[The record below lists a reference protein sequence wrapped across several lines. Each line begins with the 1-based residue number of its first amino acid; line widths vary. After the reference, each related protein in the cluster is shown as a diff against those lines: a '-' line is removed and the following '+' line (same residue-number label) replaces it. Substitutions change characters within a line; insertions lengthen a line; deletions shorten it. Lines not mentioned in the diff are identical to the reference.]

1 MQVRQWIIKVLDAAK
16 RVAANPNDPAAQ
28 AALSEAQ
35 RGLAAAIQALVSL
48 TKGKAKN
55 EVDEALRSLNE
66 ATKDD
71 PKASAVSS
79 KSNVLSLLFKTF
91 FLSSFTFCYWYRCCR
106 VSETCRRGVKRNY
119 GNLGRRFSFNIIK
132 KTVELVTHLN

>member
-1 MQVRQWIIKVLDAAK
+1 LDAAK

-35 RGLAAAIQALVSL
+35 RGLAAAIQALVGL

-79 KSNVLSLLFKTF
+79 KSNNLTLIFKTK
-91 FLSSFTFCYWYRCCR
+91 FLSSFTFCCLCSCSR
-106 VSETCRRGVKRNY
+106 VSETCRRGFKRNY
-119 GNLGRRFSFNIIK
+119 GTLGRRFSFIEHHQKIIEF
-132 KTVELVTHLN
+132 VSHSSELNN